1 MGIKPV
7 KVSQLNS
14 YIKRIL
20 QTDPILGNVSVIGEI
35 SNLKF
40 HSSGHVYFSLKDE
53 KSKINCFLAAQNF
66 AALDCQLREGMEI
79 TADGYI
85 YLYERGGS
93 YSLNIRHIEG
103 AGQGDL
109 AIAFEKLK
117 KKLEEEGLFDQAHKK
132 ELPFFP
138 EKVAVVTSA
147 TGAAVRDI
155 VKIIKGKND
164 CVDILIY
171 PVLVQGPGAP
181 AEISAA
187 IDDLSMNYTDI
198 DVVIT
203 GRGGG
208 SMEELMAFNDEG
220 VARSIYNCRIPIISA
235 VGHETDFT
243 IADFVAD
250 LRAETP
256 TAAANKAVPDTDA
269 LREYI
274 GSLKWDMKRELRM
287 VTEDRR
293 RHLEMLA
300 PQSFGRD
307 LQSRIALEHMNLG
320 NIISDMENHIK
331 GMVSSLQH
339 RIRLMGEVLDSA
351 NPKAILEKG
360 YCVITDEDGSII
372 KDTSSLRE
380 NQLINIEA
388 ARGYAQASV
397 TKIGKE

>member
-1 MGIKPV
+1 
-7 KVSQLNS
+7 
-14 YIKRIL
+14 
-20 QTDPILGNVSVIGEI
+20 
-35 SNLKF
+35 
-40 HSSGHVYFSLKDE
+40 
-53 KSKINCFLAAQNF
+53 
-66 AALDCQLREGMEI
+66 
-79 TADGYI
+79 
-85 YLYERGGS
+85 
-93 YSLNIRHIEG
+93 
-103 AGQGDL
+103 
-109 AIAFEKLK
+109 
-117 KKLEEEGLFDQAHKK
+117 
-132 ELPFFP
+132 
-138 EKVAVVTSA
+138 
-147 TGAAVRDI
+147 
-155 VKIIKGKND
+155 
-164 CVDILIY
+164 
-171 PVLVQGPGAP
+171 
-181 AEISAA
+181 
-187 IDDLSMNYTDI
+187 
-198 DVVIT
+198 
-203 GRGGG
+203 
-208 SMEELMAFNDEG
+208 MAFNDEG

-287 VTEDRR
+287 VTENRR